1 MDGGERSIP
10 ADGISPS
17 SARRQRRGRRA
28 QAVGTTPVAQELRR
42 RRLALDLTVRQAA
55 TRADVTPA
63 MISEIERGVRVP
75 SVATWAKLRQRLGI
89 DAPLTVLTRSQAP
102 TEVLDVHL
110 TRLASCLLSSGGRAR
125 LPDVAQALGL
135 PAAAVREQLPL
146 VAPRLAAC
154 GFGMISDGLE
164 VVLEPLDV
172 CTPALQTL
180 GTVLQAG
187 RRRVLSE
194 EAVVVLTYIGWHGE
208 ATRREI
214 ERFRGEESETLLGR
228 LVDGDL
234 VAAVR
239 DEEHV
244 GRPNRYRLTVS
255 GLRALG
261 AASSEDLRAQLQ
273 PGLGT
278 LLAHDANAEAVPLD
292 EQLAVLTLVVGFGDA
307 DVDVVRR
314 ALRKSAGECATLLQ
328 QLVTSGVLRVVATAA
343 GPRYSLG
350 PAGIEVL
357 GVEGAT
363 AVRRTAERAG
373 VSCSGSANKEAMSPR

>member
-1 MDGGERSIP
+1 MDGGELSMS
-10 ADGISPS
+10 ADGISPFP
-17 SARRQRRGRRA
+17 ARRARRGRRP

-42 RRLALDLTVRQAA
+42 RRLALGLTVRQAA

-89 DAPLTVLTRSQAP
+89 EAPLAVLTRSQAP
-102 TEVLDVHL
+102 TEVLDVHCV
-110 TRLASCLLSSGGRAR
+110 RLAACLIGSGGRAR

-154 GFGMISDGLE
+154 GFDVISDGLE

-172 CTPALQTL
+172 CTPPLQTL
-180 GTVLQAG
+180 GAVLQER

-228 LVDGDL
+228 LFDNNL

-239 DEEHV
+239 DEEQV
-244 GRPNRYRLTVS
+244 GRPNRYRLTVG

-261 AASSEDLRAQLQ
+261 AASPEELREKLQ
-273 PGLGT
+273 PGFGT
-278 LLAHDANAEAVPLD
+278 LLGLDANAEAVPLD
-292 EQLAVLTLVVGFGDA
+292 EQLAVLTLVAGFGDA
-307 DVDVVRR
+307 DVHLVRR
-314 ALRKSAGECATLLQ
+314 ALRKSSGECAAMLQ

-343 GPRYSLG
+343 GPRYRLG

-363 AVRRTAERAG
+363 AVRRAAERASVG
-373 VSCSGSANKEAMSPR
+373 GSGSANKVAMSPP